1 MLAERKISCNFD
13 NSFYIEKDII
23 MQNFDYQTPT
33 RLIFGKGVVAEKLQG
48 VMAQFGNRVLIT
60 YGGGS
65 IKRSGLYDQVLQLLG
80 GKEIYELP
88 GIEPNPKFNPSVLEG
103 VRICK
108 EHDIDVILAVGGGS
122 VLDCTKA
129 IAGAACSDADPWDI
143 VTGKAPTLKA
153 IPIVDIITLA
163 ATGSEYD
170 QGGVISR
177 TETNDK
183 LAYFSPLVFPAVSF
197 IDPTYTFTL
206 PVKQTLAGVA
216 DCINHIMEQYFC
228 GEHIMMNDAFMEGAV
243 RSLVQNVHIVLEE
256 PDNYNARAEIF
267 YATTLG
273 CNGIYSLGNSEGGW
287 PMHAIEHALS
297 GHYDITHGEGL
308 AIVTPRWMR
317 HILHSTSGEL
327 HEQVVERI
335 TSFGRNVF
343 GTETPEESIQAVHAF
358 YEGIGIPMTLG
369 AVGIDGSRIDEMAH
383 HIAVNEGLDQ
393 AWVPLHEEDIA
404 AILRDCL

>member
-1 MLAERKISCNFD
+1 MV
-13 NSFYIEKDII
+13 
-23 MQNFDYQTPT
+23 NFDYQTPT
-33 RLIFGKGVVAEKLQG
+33 RLIFGKGVVEEKLRP
-48 VMAQFGNRVLIT
+48 VMEQYGKRVLIT

-65 IKRSGLYDQVLQLLG
+65 IKRIGLYEQVIRLLE

-108 EHDIDVILAVGGGS
+108 ENNIDVILSVGGGS

-129 IAGAACSDADPWDI
+129 IAGAACSDADPWDV
-143 VTGKAPTLKA
+143 VTMKVPTLKA

-170 QGGVISR
+170 SGGVISR

-183 LAYFSPLVFPAVSF
+183 LAYFSKLVFPAVSF
-197 IDPTYTFTL
+197 IDPVYTFSL
-206 PVKQTLAGVA
+206 PVKQTLAGIA

-228 GEHIMMNDAFMEGAV
+228 GEHIMMNDAFMEGAIKSLMKNV
-243 RSLVQNVHIVLEE
+243 RIVLKD
-256 PDNYNARAEIF
+256 PQNYEARAEIF

-273 CNGIYSLGNSEGGW
+273 CNGIYSLGNSDSGW

-297 GHYDITHGEGL
+297 GYYDITHGEGL
-308 AIVTPRWMR
+308 AIVTPRWMK
-317 HILHSTSGEL
+317 HILNDNTI
-327 HEQVVERI
+327 ERFV
-335 TSFGRNVF
+335 SFGTGVF
-343 GTETPEESIQAVHAF
+343 GIDPSLPEREIAEKAIAAIYDF
-358 YEGIGIPMTLG
+358 YKEIGIPMTLG
-369 AVGIDGSRIDEMAH
+369 EVGIDDSRIDEMAH
-383 HIAVNEGLDQ
+383 HIAVNEGLEN
-393 AWVPLHEEDIA
+393 AWAPLYEDDIA